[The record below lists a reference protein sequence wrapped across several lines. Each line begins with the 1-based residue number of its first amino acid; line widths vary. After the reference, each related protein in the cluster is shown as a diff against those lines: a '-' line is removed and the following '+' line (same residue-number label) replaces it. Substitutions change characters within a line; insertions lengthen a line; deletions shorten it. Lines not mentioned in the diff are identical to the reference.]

1 MKRLSM
7 KRKLK
12 ILYSLPHPA
21 DRLGS
26 QGAGHVV
33 RATALLD
40 ALQSLGHE
48 VIRLEASTSSEA
60 KLSVNLYRKLIRN
73 IIPRVIALKMRDA
86 GRIRYSKKYA
96 SRLIEKAKEIQPD
109 LILETHIA
117 FSLAG
122 KIASETMGIPLVLDD
137 CSPAWEEEQQYS
149 V

>member
-7 KRKLK
+7 EKKLK

-21 DRLGS
+21 DRLGN

-40 ALQSLGHE
+40 ALESLGHE

-73 IIPRVIALKMRDA
+73 IIPRFIA
-86 GRIRYSKKYA
+86 
-96 SRLIEKAKEIQPD
+96 
-109 LILETHIA
+109 
-117 FSLAG
+117 
-122 KIASETMGIPLVLDD
+122 
-137 CSPAWEEEQQYS
+137 
-149 V
+149 